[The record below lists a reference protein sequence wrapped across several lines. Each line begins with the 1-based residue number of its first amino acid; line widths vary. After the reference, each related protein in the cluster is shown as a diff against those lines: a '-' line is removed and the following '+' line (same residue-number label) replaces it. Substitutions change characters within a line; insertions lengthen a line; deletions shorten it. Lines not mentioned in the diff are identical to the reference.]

1 MANFLRTKK
10 IYLLLIYLI
19 SFSNQAYVKLDLF
32 ANINNNELD
41 PLKIKIKY
49 LCEYW
54 YPSLLNS
61 ILISPDNQMDEYPKQ
76 YIRNIE
82 VGNAYY
88 RYTYSQCT
96 LNEFLFNDEY
106 NAYLGLCNFDD
117 FNCYYGLAPSV
128 PKETTGLEKE
138 QYNLLKL
145 KKNNDIKE
153 LIFSFDKWEI
163 KDDKINSTLYLGD
176 SHEHFNSNEGYIG
189 SCNITDKE
197 YWSCAFKELIFNN
210 VNIPLTKDDKSLYN
224 IYFASEDNNIVFPNT
239 FKNLFT
245 GASNGKCETKIYP
258 NAAYHHLGCENLTK
272 GEYIPLK
279 IIGEDMNITAEIDL
293 TTNYCKDKG
302 TNQYKTRIRFES
314 IKYIIFPLMMFKK
327 FHVEFDGV
335 NKKISFF
342 TTDKSI
348 LEIPEKPVEEKSSIL
363 TVLLVIL
370 IIVVVLAIA
379 FVVYHYIR
387 KLRGNSL
394 EKSINECNKY
404 EDDFRN
410 INENSNFD

>member
-19 SFSNQAYVKLDLF
+19 SFSNQAYVTLDLI
-32 ANINNNELD
+32 ADINNQELT
-41 PLKIKIKY
+41 PLKMNIKY
-49 LCEYW
+49 LCDNW

-61 ILISPDNQMDEYPKQ
+61 ILIVPDSQLDGYQIQ
-76 YIRNIE
+76 YIKNIE
-82 VGNAYY
+82 IANAYY
-88 RYTYSQCT
+88 KDKNSQCT
-96 LNEFLFNDEY
+96 LYEFLFNNEY
-106 NAYLGLCNFDD
+106 NIYLGLCNFND
-117 FNCYYGLAPSV
+117 FKCYYGLSPSV
-128 PKETTGLEKE
+128 PKASTGLEKE

-145 KKNNDIKE
+145 KNNNDIKE
-153 LIFSFDKWEI
+153 FIFSFDKWEI
-163 KDDKINSTLYLGD
+163 KDNKISSKLYLGG
-176 SHEHFNSNEGYIG
+176 SHKNFNSNEGYVG

-210 VNIPLTKDDKSLYN
+210 VNIPLAKDDKSSYN
-224 IYFASEDNNIVFPNT
+224 IYFASEDNNIAFPNA
-239 FKNLFT
+239 FKNLFPE
-245 GASNGKCETKIYP
+245 ASNGKCEAKIYGDV
-258 NAAYHHLGCENLTK
+258 YHLSCENLTK

-279 IIGEDMNITAEIDL
+279 IIGEDMNITAEVDYS
-293 TTNYCKDKG
+293 TNYCKNKG
-302 TNQYKTRIRFES
+302 NNPKKTRISFEP

-342 TTDKSI
+342 TKDKSI
-348 LEIPEKPVEEKSSIL
+348 LEVPEKPAEEKSSIL

-379 FVVYHYIR
+379 FVIYHYIR

>member
-10 IYLLLIYLI
+10 IYLILIYLI
-19 SFSNQAYVKLDLF
+19 SFSNQAYVTQDLF
-32 ANINNNELD
+32 SNINNNELD

-61 ILISPDNQMDEYPKQ
+61 ILISPDNQMDGYPMQ
-76 YIRNIE
+76 YIGNIDIAN
-82 VGNAYY
+82 VYY
-88 RYTYSQCT
+88 RERINQCT
-96 LNEFLFNDEY
+96 LYECPFNDEY
-106 NAYLGLCNFDD
+106 NVYIGLCNFND
-117 FNCYYGLAPSV
+117 FNCYYGLAPSI
-128 PKETTGLEKE
+128 PKATTGLEKE

-145 KKNNDIKE
+145 KKNDDIKE

-163 KDDKINSTLYLGD
+163 KDDKISSKLYLGG
-176 SHEHFNSNEGYIG
+176 SHEHFNSNEGYVG

-210 VNIPLTKDDKSLYN
+210 VNIPLAKDDKSSYD
-224 IYFASEDNNIVFPNT
+224 IYFASEDNNIAFPNA

-245 GASNGKCETKIYP
+245 EASNGKCEAKIYGDV
-258 NAAYHHLGCENLTK
+258 YHLSCENLTK
-272 GEYIPLK
+272 EEYIPLK
-279 IIGEDMNITAEIDL
+279 IIGEDMNITAEIDYS
-293 TTNYCKDKG
+293 TNYCKNKG
-302 TNQYKTRIRFES
+302 AYPKKTRIKFEP

-379 FVVYHYIR
+379 FVIYHYIR